1 MLSFWVCGVLT
12 KKLYDFLSLPW
23 QLHKEYCHTI
33 KTLGKTSKKSKFL
46 CRNHFELHR
55 WKKWNGCFYVCKI
68 QQSRLLIPHL
78 LLPMFFNLMSKNTH
92 FVFRQNRSRK
102 HIAFVQLG
110 LPTGLD
116 FLVPRDSHGTEEKKD
131 FFWHFFANQIV
142 LLSRD
147 VPGRDGTACLKSR
160 PVPSRGKIL
169 SLSRCPFVP
178 GQWRN
183 FCPVVPKSC
192 TVPSRWKP

>member
-1 MLSFWVCGVLT
+1 M
-12 KKLYDFLSLPW
+12 KK
-23 QLHKEYCHTI
+23 
-33 KTLGKTSKKSKFL
+33 
-46 CRNHFELHR
+46 
-55 WKKWNGCFYVCKI
+55 
-68 QQSRLLIPHL
+68 QSRLVTIWEIK
-78 LLPMFFNLMSKNTH
+78 LPMFFNLISKTTH

-110 LPTGLD
+110 LLTGLD
-116 FLVPRDSHGTEEKKD
+116 FLVPRDSHGTEEKKEKKNWKKNWKKKKILTILD

-192 TVPSRWKP
+192 CVPSRWKP